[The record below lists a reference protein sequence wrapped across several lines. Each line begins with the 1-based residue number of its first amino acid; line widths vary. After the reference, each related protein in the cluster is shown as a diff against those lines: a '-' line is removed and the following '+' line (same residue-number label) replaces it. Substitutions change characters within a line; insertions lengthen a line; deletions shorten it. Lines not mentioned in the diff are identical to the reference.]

1 MELGYTRLPPPLG
14 IFCLND
20 FADFVFTPAPFTEK
34 SSQNFPGVVYC
45 QKIKINWRDRCGI
58 QVCAIFIVL
67 LSVLTCSSYDYL
79 KRKQYKK

>member
-1 MELGYTRLPPPLG
+1 MDQKGATNSILIKIHVPFMELGYTRLPPPLG

-45 QKIKINWRDRCGI
+45 QKIKIN
-58 QVCAIFIVL
+58 
-67 LSVLTCSSYDYL
+67 
-79 KRKQYKK
+79 